1 LISKQRRLRNALG
14 VSLIV
19 TICVIVGLLLQRSR
33 EQAIDDLQRDTRN
46 LTAALALYARGIVTS
61 VDLALV
67 GARDSLALLEFTE
80 HGPARAELGNQ
91 VLRSNV
97 ERIGLPVFMRVLDAD
112 AWPMPSPALITRK
125 AGVDDNAPER
135 VSLKGIPVLSLSAAW
150 PPCASVLTGRALTGR
165 HLTDDAAHRH
175 V

>member
-1 LISKQRRLRNALG
+1 
-14 VSLIV
+14 V

-80 HGPARAELGNQ
+80 HGPARAESATRFCAATSNASACRSSCACLTPMLG
-91 VLRSNV
+91 
-97 ERIGLPVFMRVLDAD
+97 
-112 AWPMPSPALITRK
+112 
-125 AGVDDNAPER
+125 
-135 VSLKGIPVLSLSAAW
+135 
-150 PPCASVLTGRALTGR
+150 PCR
-165 HLTDDAAHRH
+165 HQH
-175 V
+175 